1 MNLEVIG
8 TVLASFGGASVIVVA
23 FAHFLGKVWPDRIA
37 KQTAAKFN
45 QDLENL
51 KSKNT
56 YILEDFKKRAESN
69 LKDREYFSG
78 ISLEVYQDFFKNR
91 ANIYLELLKVKNRY
105 ISDMHEDFLT
115 EETERWGHAYNA
127 TYVNLRK
134 LIIENQLYISNDL
147 ESSFHKFRMDSAK
160 YTKEADMVEG
170 YALGSGAESW
180 VADEKKTEVYE
191 KFANETH
198 ELLNKV
204 FLQIDKD
211 VSKLRSRI
219 EMDRT

>member
-23 FAHFLGKVWPDRIA
+23 FAHFLGKVWADRIA

>member
-1 MNLEVIG
+1 MNLEVVG
-8 TVLASFGGASVIVVA
+8 TVLASFGGASVIVGA
-23 FAHFLGKVWPDRIA
+23 FAHFLGKVWADRIA

-56 YILEDFKKRAESN
+56 YILEEFKKRSESE

-78 ISLEVYQDFFKNR
+78 ISQEVYQDFFKNR
-91 ANIYLELLKVKNRY
+91 AKVYLELLKIKNKY
-105 ISDMHEDFLT
+105 ISDMHEDFVT
-115 EETERWGHAYNA
+115 DETESWGHAYHA

-160 YTKEADMVEG
+160 YTKEADMLEG
-170 YALGSGAESW
+170 YAIGSGAKGWE
-180 VADEKKTEVYE
+180 ADEKKAPVYE
-191 KFANETH
+191 KFATETH

-204 FLQIDKD
+204 FLQLDKD